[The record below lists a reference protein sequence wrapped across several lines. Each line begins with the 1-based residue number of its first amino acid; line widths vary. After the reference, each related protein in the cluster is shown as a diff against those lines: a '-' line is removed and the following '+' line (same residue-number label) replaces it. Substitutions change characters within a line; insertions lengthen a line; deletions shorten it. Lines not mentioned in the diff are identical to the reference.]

1 MSRNH
6 AALHYRGERFFLEDT
21 NSSNGTQV
29 NDQRLQPFQ
38 VVLFKSRN
46 DRLGKNSTISSIT
59 LQPTEV
65 FSGDVLEFGTEV
77 SALEIEIESDLINE
91 S

>member
-1 MSRNH
+1 M
-6 AALHYRGERFFLEDT
+6 
-21 NSSNGTQV
+21 
-29 NDQRLQPFQ
+29 
-38 VVLFKSRN
+38 VVWE
-46 DRLGKNSTISSIT
+46 KNSTISGIT

-77 SALEIEIESDLINE
+77 SALKIEIESGLILE

>member
-1 MSRNH
+1 MV
-6 AALHYRGERFFLEDT
+6 AWE
-21 NSSNGTQV
+21 
-29 NDQRLQPFQ
+29 
-38 VVLFKSRN
+38 
-46 DRLGKNSTISSIT
+46 KNSTICSIT